1 MPTTVFACP
10 GCKTKYPWRD
20 ELAGRKL
27 KCKKCGQSFQIK
39 PKAQPTPAGQA
50 PPAPPARE
58 HPAAEPVGGSL
69 LDEEFAAGALSAA
82 QPAAQPAAPE
92 ATPEPQ
98 QGKRPCPLCENLV
111 EAGRERCPIC
121 KTRMDR
127 PLRDPEAERRK
138 EESREWLFV
147 LAGLGG
153 ALLATPLLF
162 LAIVL
167 LFGKGSGPFAFL
179 ICAIEVNYIV
189 AIGCFALACRVFR
202 QEPPEIGDILRVVA
216 FATLSSNV
224 IFSWIGGTGFLW
236 TVAATGVAAVIA
248 AVLCM
253 TQLEMPVFPS
263 IFIAFTYNVFAAI
276 FTVIGMV
283 LLGLVF
289 AGYLIGSGEAPMMD
303 EFDSMEMEQEDM
315 SFPGY
320 DEEEFDEE
328 FAPEDDSEVRAEP
341 AAVFLAAL
349 WQTPASGLQIERPMT
364 LGIAV
369 GHQAKWAVED
379 GRPLKP
385 VGVSVGGF
393 EAGRPAMMD
402 LEHGLLA
409 AGVG

>member
-10 GCKTKYPWRD
+10 GCETKYPWRD

-27 KCKKCGQSFQIK
+27 KCKKCGRSFQIK
-39 PKAQPTPAGQA
+39 AKKRSAPAAAQA
-50 PPAPPARE
+50 PPAAAASGVA
-58 HPAAEPVGGSL
+58 AAEPVGASLGSL
-69 LDEEFAAGALSAA
+69 LEEELAGGAL
-82 QPAAQPAAPE
+82 PAASPAAAPPSPE
-92 ATPEPQ
+92 ATPEAQ
-98 QGKRPCPLCENLV
+98 EAKRPCPLCENLV

-167 LFGKGSGPFAFL
+167 LFGKGSGPFAL
-179 ICAIEVNYIV
+179 LVCAIEVNYIV

-216 FATLSSNV
+216 FATLSSS
-224 IFSWIGGTGFLW
+224 ILFSWIGGTGLLW

-253 TQLEMPVFPS
+253 TELEMPVFPS
-263 IFIAFTYNVFAAI
+263 IFIAFTYNIFSAI

-289 AGYLIGSGEAPMMD
+289 AGYLIGSGETPMLDGM
-303 EFDSMEMEQEDM
+303 EPTEMEQEDVT
-315 SFPGY
+315 FPGY
-320 DEEEFDEE
+320 EDEEFDEDA
-328 FAPEDDSEVRAEP
+328 APEDFDARVEP
-341 AAVFLAAL
+341 ATATPLARSRHNEAKTGALARAMFSSIVSPRCAAAV
-349 WQTPASGLQIERPMT
+349 
-364 LGIAV
+364 
-369 GHQAKWAVED
+369 
-379 GRPLKP
+379 
-385 VGVSVGGF
+385 
-393 EAGRPAMMD
+393 
-402 LEHGLLA
+402 
-409 AGVG
+409 